1 MEPGVVGCG
10 FFAQNHLHAWSDLKP
25 RGIEIAAVCDVD
37 PAKAK
42 PAAERFR
49 VPHWHFDAE
58 TTFRE
63 RRLGLVDIVTRVDT
77 NPPLVELAI
86 PHKLS
91 TIVQKPFGPDV
102 AAGLAM
108 TAAAQSAGL
117 FLAELPLPGADAI
130 RFWETSM
137 KQRN

>member
-58 TTFRE
+58 TMFRE
-63 RRLGLVDIVTRVDT
+63 RRLGLVDSVTRVDT

-86 PHKLS
+86 PHKLP
-91 TIVQKPFGPDV
+91 IVQKPFGPDV

-117 FLAELPLPGADAI
+117 FLAVYENF
-130 RFWETSM
+130 RFQAPMPYASG
-137 KQRN
+137 RRL